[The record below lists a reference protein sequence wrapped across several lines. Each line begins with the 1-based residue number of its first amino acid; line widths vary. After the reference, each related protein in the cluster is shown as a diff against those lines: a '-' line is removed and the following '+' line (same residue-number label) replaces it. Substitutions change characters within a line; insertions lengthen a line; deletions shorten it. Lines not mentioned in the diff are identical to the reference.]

1 MMQTMRNSAKI
12 VFFIVLIAFA
22 GFMIFQGLTS
32 ILTDPTQGGRAA
44 PPGVI
49 GTVDD
54 VDIPT
59 AIFENAY
66 RPRLRALLQENEEP
80 TEEQME
86 QIRNEIWNNLITMT
100 TMEIQARRH
109 GIDISTAEVAEYMRI
124 SPPQDLWQLEEF
136 QTDGNFDIQKYQI
149 WLQQMAT
156 SNRPEMLRFL
166 ANFED
171 QVRQQ
176 LLINRLQ
183 EFITSMMRV
192 TETEVRD
199 SFFEKNE
206 KVKVKYI
213 FIPRSDFEDII
224 TEVLESEILARYETD
239 KEDYKRPERAVISY
253 VQFPRSPGDDDYAR
267 VRLQIDSLYNELEAG
282 ADFAEMARE
291 VSDDSESGKKG
302 GDLNWFGEGK
312 MVQPFSEAT
321 KKLENIGDISEPVKT
336 QFGWHIIKLTD
347 RRVADPGDSE
357 NEPIMEY
364 RASHILLKVE
374 TSASTLATV
383 EEKANYFI
391 QDAVVYGFEESAED
405 FQLDIIETSPFA
417 KGGLIRNLGSVPEI
431 NDFAFEAKTGDI
443 SNVFSTRNF
452 FIVCQLKERNPGGY
466 APFEEVR
473 DRIEPILLLQKQVE
487 EARKHAANL
496 LQEITDGRSFEDVAK
511 SDGKQIEETDYFARF
526 EFVIKVGSDPDFI
539 GAAFS
544 LTEDNQISRVAES
557 RAGAYILKYVD
568 RQLADT
574 TQFAG
579 QLDALVQSAQDDG
592 RREIWSKWINSVKRN
607 AKIEDYRS
615 FYYGG

>member
-12 VFFIVLIAFA
+12 VFFFVLVAFA

-32 ILTDPTQGGRAA
+32 IFTDPTQGGRAA

-49 GTVDD
+49 GTVEGI
-54 VDIPT
+54 DIPT
-59 AIFENAY
+59 AVFESAY

-80 TEEQME
+80 TDEQME
-86 QIRNEIWNNLITMT
+86 QIRNEIWNSLITMT

-124 SPPQDLWQLEEF
+124 SPPQDLWQLPEF

-156 SNRPEMLRFL
+156 SNQPEMLRFL

-213 FIPRSDFEDII
+213 FIPRSDFEDTIM
-224 TEVLESEILARYETD
+224 EVLEPEILARYETD
-239 KEDYKRPERAVISY
+239 KENYKRPERAVISY

-267 VRLQIDSLYNELEAG
+267 VRLHIDSLYNELKAG

-291 VSDDSESGKKG
+291 VSDDIESGKKG

-347 RRVADPGDSE
+347 RRVASPGDSE

-364 RASHILLKVE
+364 RARHILLKVE

-391 QDAVVYGFEESAED
+391 QDAVVYGFEESAKD
-405 FQLDIIETSPFA
+405 FQLEIIETSPFA
-417 KGGLIRNLGSVPEI
+417 KSGLIRNLGSQPEI
-431 NDFAFEAKTGDI
+431 NDFAFKAKTGDI

-473 DRIEPILLLQKQVE
+473 DRIEPILLQQKQVE

-496 LQEITDGRSFEDVAK
+496 LQEITDGKSFEDVAE

-574 TQFAG
+574 TELAG
-579 QLDALVQSAQDDG
+579 QLDALVQSSQDDK
-592 RREIWSKWINSVKRN
+592 RREIWSKWINSVKRD
-607 AKIEDYRS
+607 AEIEDYRS